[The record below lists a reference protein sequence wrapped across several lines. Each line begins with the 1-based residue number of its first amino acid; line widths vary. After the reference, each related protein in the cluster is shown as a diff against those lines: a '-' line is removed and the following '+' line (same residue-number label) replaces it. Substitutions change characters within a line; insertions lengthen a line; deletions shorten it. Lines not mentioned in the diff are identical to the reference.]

1 MVCYGIFWSG
11 QFHQQTTTRLRI
23 PQAKIC
29 QIPNSTSKNFP
40 DYGIRTTL
48 DGVISQLMK
57 PTLTDAASNISSDG
71 NRFVNFFKV
80 ALVTWTESV
89 GLTLVHRDL
98 STMHLRTPYGEILV
112 FSILQIFPFTSETKR
127 MGIIVK
133 VSNPVSVVFEVQTFS
148 SLKDVLKCES
158 SLIFTLSDFQMAHQ
172 KKYLMECESSVIST

>member
-1 MVCYGIFWSG
+1 MGPWNTLSYSKTRTDF
-11 QFHQQTTTRLRI
+11 QFHNQKLTGLQ
-23 PQAKIC
+23 
-29 QIPNSTSKNFP
+29 NP
-40 DYGIRTTL
+40 DYFSFA
-48 DGVISQLMK
+48 DISIDETH
-57 PTLTDAASNISSDG
+57 PHRRSFNISSAQT
-71 NRFVNFFKV
+71 NRFVNSFKV

-133 VSNPVSVVFEVQTFS
+133 VSNSVVFEVQTFS

-158 SLIFTLSDFQMAHQ
+158 SLIFALSDCQMAHQ
-172 KKYLMECESSVIST
+172 KIYLIEYESSVIATWS

>member
-1 MVCYGIFWSG
+1 MA
-11 QFHQQTTTRLRI
+11 L
-23 PQAKIC
+23 P
-29 QIPNSTSKNFP
+29 
-40 DYGIRTTL
+40 
-48 DGVISQLMK
+48 ISQLMK
-57 PTLTDAASNISSDG
+57 PTPIDAALIFPLHRLIVLSI
-71 NRFVNFFKV
+71 FFKV

-133 VSNPVSVVFEVQTFS
+133 VSNSVVFEVQTFS

-158 SLIFTLSDFQMAHQ
+158 SLIFALSDCQMAHQ
-172 KKYLMECESSVIST
+172 KIYLIEYESSVIAT

>member
-1 MVCYGIFWSG
+1 
-11 QFHQQTTTRLRI
+11 
-23 PQAKIC
+23 
-29 QIPNSTSKNFP
+29 
-40 DYGIRTTL
+40 
-48 DGVISQLMK
+48 MK
-57 PTLTDAASNISSDG
+57 PTPIDAALIFPLHRLIVLSI
-71 NRFVNFFKV
+71 FFKV

-133 VSNPVSVVFEVQTFS
+133 VSNSVVFEVQTFS

-158 SLIFTLSDFQMAHQ
+158 SLIFTLSDCQMAHQ
-172 KKYLMECESSVIST
+172 KIYLIEYESSVIATRYTVSF

>member
-1 MVCYGIFWSG
+1 MA
-11 QFHQQTTTRLRI
+11 L
-23 PQAKIC
+23 P
-29 QIPNSTSKNFP
+29 
-40 DYGIRTTL
+40 
-48 DGVISQLMK
+48 ISQLMK
-57 PTLTDAASNISSDG
+57 PTLIDAALIFPLHRLIVLSI
-71 NRFVNFFKV
+71 FFKV

-133 VSNPVSVVFEVQTFS
+133 VSNSVVFEVQTFS

-158 SLIFTLSDFQMAHQ
+158 SLIFALSDRQMAHQ
-172 KKYLMECESSVIST
+172 KIYLIEYESSVIAT